1 MKLTSKDK
9 AFLYNL
15 RRLLEERQ
23 LRIEMKDD
31 GLKHL
36 VLRQNYGD
44 RIECVFGITRQ
55 GVRWRFQRL
64 FNEIYVESY
73 ERVWWIEAN
82 FGTELRHHAIAM
94 AKERID
100 LRASAERVP
109 LLFHGKQSKRALI
122 NGLQIVKVLALL

>member
-9 AFLYNL
+9 AFLNNL
-15 RRLLEERQ
+15 RELLEEKQ
-23 LRIEMKDD
+23 LRIELKDD

-44 RIECVFGITRQ
+44 RVERVFGMSRQ

-64 FNEIYVESY
+64 FNEVYVEAY

-82 FGTELRHHAIAM
+82 FGTDLRHHAIVM
-94 AKERID
+94 AKERIELRKQAQKVGD
-100 LRASAERVP
+100 LCLSRRET
-109 LLFHGKQSKRALI
+109 GKEGADAVGPEL
-122 NGLQIVKVLALL
+122 

>member
-9 AFLYNL
+9 TFLYNL

-44 RIECVFGITRQ
+44 RIECVFGMTRQ

-82 FGTELRHHAIAM
+82 FGTELRHHAITM
-94 AKERID
+94 AKERVE
-100 LRASAERVP
+100 LRKQAQKAGALCFSRRETGKESAGSGDFK
-109 LLFHGKQSKRALI
+109 L
-122 NGLQIVKVLALL
+122 

>member
-44 RIECVFGITRQ
+44 RIERVFGMTRQ

-100 LRASAERVP
+100 LRKQAQKAGALCFSRRETVKESTGSADSE
-109 LLFHGKQSKRALI
+109 L
-122 NGLQIVKVLALL
+122 

>member
-44 RIECVFGITRQ
+44 RIECVFGMTRQ

-100 LRASAERVP
+100 LRKQAQKAGALCFSRRETVKESTGSADSE
-109 LLFHGKQSKRALI
+109 L
-122 NGLQIVKVLALL
+122 

>member
-9 AFLYNL
+9 TFLYNL
-15 RRLLEERQ
+15 RGLLEERQ

-31 GLKHL
+31 GVKHM

-44 RIECVFGITRQ
+44 RIERVFRMTRQ

-94 AKERID
+94 AKERIE
-100 LRASAERVP
+100 LRKQAQKVGALCLSRRETGKESADSTGPE
-109 LLFHGKQSKRALI
+109 L
-122 NGLQIVKVLALL
+122 

>member
-9 AFLYNL
+9 TFLCNL
-15 RRLLEERQ
+15 RGLLEEKQ
-23 LRIEMKDD
+23 LRIELKDD

-44 RIECVFGITRQ
+44 RIERVFGMTRQ

-64 FNEIYVESY
+64 FNEVYVEAY

-82 FGTELRHHAIAM
+82 FGTDLRHHAIAM
-94 AKERID
+94 AKERIE
-100 LRASAERVP
+100 LRKQVQKVGALCLSRREI
-109 LLFHGKQSKRALI
+109 GKEGADSV
-122 NGLQIVKVLALL
+122 GPE

>member
-100 LRASAERVP
+100 LR
-109 LLFHGKQSKRALI
+109 KQAQKAGALCFSRRETVKESTGSTDSKL
-122 NGLQIVKVLALL
+122 

>member
-9 AFLYNL
+9 TFLCNL
-15 RRLLEERQ
+15 RGLLEEKQ
-23 LRIEMKDD
+23 LRIELKDD

-44 RIECVFGITRQ
+44 RIERVFGMTRQ

-64 FNEIYVESY
+64 FNEVYVEAY

-94 AKERID
+94 AKERIE
-100 LRASAERVP
+100 LRKQAQKVGALCLSRRET
-109 LLFHGKQSKRALI
+109 GKEGADAAGPEL
-122 NGLQIVKVLALL
+122 